1 MEALFL
7 RNNIVGVVLVVSLIV
22 WIPGACLFHWLC
34 DVLKLW
40 KKCLPHKSESDDGK
54 GGSAFVA
61 QYSWIEVKPD
71 LMPLLMS
78 SETISSNLFQPVEE
92 PEDDMPLPPGYH
104 DYSGM
109 AYIGDENTIL

>member
-1 MEALFL
+1 
-7 RNNIVGVVLVVSLIV
+7 
-22 WIPGACLFHWLC
+22 
-34 DVLKLW
+34 
-40 KKCLPHKSESDDGK
+40 
-54 GGSAFVA
+54 
-61 QYSWIEVKPD
+61 
-71 LMPLLMS
+71 MS